1 MPIKHKTENLFTVN
15 DNFEVKLK
23 CCLNQSLF
31 NFSSRS
37 FLNEFLKLT
46 YVQQLCTRSS
56 TLMKHQMKTNPIST
70 RLFKSGVSLI

>member
-15 DNFEVKLK
+15 DDLFVKLN
-23 CCLNQSLF
+23 CCINPRLI

-46 YVQQLCTRSS
+46 YVQLLCTKSS
-56 TLMKHQMKTNPIST
+56 TSMKHQMKTNPIST
-70 RLFKSGVSLI
+70 RLFRSGVS